1 MIAAIAAIA
10 AAAIAYQVASLLAA
24 WRHLRAPASA
34 GDYTPAISVLKPVRG
49 LDPDFYEAIR
59 SHAAQDYPAFEILF
73 GTADGSDPALSSIRR
88 LAADHPGVPMR
99 VIVSFT
105 PAPNQKAGIL
115 GDLAAAARHPVYAV
129 SDSDVNV
136 PKDWLRSIVA
146 PLADSRTGV
155 VTCLYRPVART
166 AAGVWEALGVATDF
180 APSIL
185 VARWIGVR
193 EFGLGSTLVF
203 RATDLERAGGFV
215 AIAGYLADDYQ
226 LSKRISGLGLKTVL
240 SRTVVETSLGEGG
253 WTGVWKHQVRWAR
266 TIRVSRGGGYAG
278 LPVTHAGVWILASA
292 IAGLWPLAFV
302 LLLLRIASG
311 ALTGIGVLGSGIVK
325 RWFFAAPLWDLWA
338 FAIWVAGLLGTTVE
352 WRGRKLELS
361 REGRIKNVD

>member
-73 GTADGSDPALSSIRR
+73 GTADESDPALSSIRR
-88 LAADHPGVPMR
+88 LAADHLGVPMR
-99 VIVSFT
+99 VIVSST
-105 PAPNQKAGIL
+105 SAPNQKAGIL
-115 GDLAAAARHPVYAV
+115 CDLAAAARHSVYVV
-129 SDSDVNV
+129 SDSDVKV
-136 PKDWLRSIVA
+136 PQDWLRGIVA

-203 RATDLERAGGFV
+203 RAADLERAGGFP

-226 LSKRISGLGLKTVL
+226 LSKRISGLGLETVL
-240 SRTVVETSLGEGG
+240 SRTVVETSLGEDG

-278 LPVTHAGVWILASA
+278 LPVTHAGVWVLASA

-325 RWFFAAPLWDLWA
+325 RWFLAAPLWDLWA
-338 FAIWVAGLLGTTVE
+338 FAIWIAGLLGTTVE